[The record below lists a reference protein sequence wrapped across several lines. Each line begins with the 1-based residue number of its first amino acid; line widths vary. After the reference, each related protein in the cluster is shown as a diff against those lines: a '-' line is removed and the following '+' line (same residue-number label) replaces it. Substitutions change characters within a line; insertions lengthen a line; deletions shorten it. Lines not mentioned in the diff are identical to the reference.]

1 MIMAKHE
8 KQDIEKEKLKLY
20 RLKQSWKNNILI
32 ILVLGLVIVSSYFIG
47 FYLSYDYIDNQ
58 MQQSYNNI
66 IYAYNDKVNYI
77 ESNINSTQ
85 NTQRWKQN
93 IKVTINSDTLIID
106 SNLKPD
112 EIITIANDIE
122 NELKILHENAPFKQF
137 KIIALK
143 DYNTRTA
150 YSKDLYNTNIANY
163 KNIIA
168 SKYAYVFQKVGKQ
181 FKFANEINIEL
192 YNFD

>member
-8 KQDIEKEKLKLY
+8 KQDIEKEELKLY

-112 EIITIANDIE
+112 EIITIVNNIE

-168 SKYAYVFQKVGKQ
+168 SKCAYVFQKVGKQ